1 MVVYLHSLLCMW
13 EEYLLGCLVLK
24 AVAFEVPHRAEIK
37 LEIYD
42 SAF

>member
-1 MVVYLHSLLCMW
+1 MVGYLHSSLCMW
-13 EEYLLGCLVLK
+13 EEYLSGCSASK
-24 AVAFEVPHRAEIK
+24 AVAFEVPHRAEIT